1 MTKHERLKAF
11 EMRLDGSNWSE
22 IGRELGYSST
32 TIKQDL
38 LGCVMT
44 KPRQVTCVYPAIRRI
59 ITEEYGGSVSAC
71 ADACGISYG
80 AMYYT
85 LSGKCFVPEVRQE
98 IISAAI
104 GSPPAE
110 AFVLET
116 ED

>member
-1 MTKHERLKAF
+1 MTKQERLKAF

-32 TIKQDL
+32 TIKQDI

-59 ITEEYGGSVSAC
+59 ITEEYGGSVSAF
-71 ADACGISYG
+71 ADACGISYN

-85 LSGKCFVPEVRQE
+85 LSGKCIVSDQRKKIIANVLGIPPE
-98 IISAAI
+98 
-104 GSPPAE
+104 E
-110 AFVLET
+110 AFQRE
-116 ED
+116 EDD

>member
-44 KPRQVTCVYPAIRRI
+44 KPYQVNCVYPAIRRI
-59 ITEEYGGSVSAC
+59 ITDRYDGSIRAL
-71 ADACGISYG
+71 ADACGITYN

-85 LSGKCFVPEVRQE
+85 MSGKCIVSDQRKKIIANVLGIPPE
-98 IISAAI
+98 
-104 GSPPAE
+104 E
-110 AFVLET
+110 AFQRE
-116 ED
+116 EDD